1 MSSADRGIG
10 AQEVNPIVPVAHKQ
24 KKKKQWITGRS
35 VLILGTGAIALHL
48 VQEFIF
54 GPSAAGSFIANT
66 VQIFCAGVAAAACFA
81 ASRRGTGFTRPFWL
95 LIGFSFVVWAAANT
109 GWMYY
114 ESYLQISP
122 PRESFCHFLMDFRWI
137 VLAMALLLDQNEN
150 CPRHYFEPASLLDT
164 LQLFII
170 FVLIYLGWYHVPS
183 LHESRMLS
191 LLRSDQIELS
201 ENFGVLTL
209 AALQL
214 IRARTAELR
223 RLYGSFLLC
232 FVPLTVGICVTDY
245 RELRL
250 FREVPS
256 GSWLDL
262 WWTVPF
268 LFAAWWAARWEQTPS
283 LFDTRRTEQRFVSML
298 FENTMYAG
306 GPLIVLLQVAQ
317 LGPEW
322 RKISFLLLGLSI
334 LGFGARLA
342 LSKFQAT
349 EAALRIRQMNDEL
362 VESEDRY
369 RDLVEHSEDLVCTH
383 DLYGNLLSVN
393 PAPAR
398 LLGYEVSEL
407 LKIPMRDQV
416 VPECRTHFDQYLTRI
431 RTTGADK
438 GLMLVMTR
446 AGEQLT
452 WEYSNTLRTEGVTK
466 PIVRGIAHDVT
477 QKKRA
482 ELAMRHS
489 EHRYRTLFE
498 KTVAG
503 VGIVSLDGRI
513 IDCNDAWARMFGH
526 SKADECRG
534 GQVQDRYQDPAE
546 HAILVAEL
554 EENGFFLNREWH
566 LRKNDGSSL
575 WVLMN
580 SVLIAEDRSEPL
592 IQSTMFDITSRKQA
606 EQALFHAKEFSENL
620 IQTANVIILGLDVHG
635 HVTLLNREG
644 EQITGYTFPE
654 LKGESLSVLVPK
666 DRFPDVWKEFDR
678 LVAGTGGDIY
688 ENPILTKTGE
698 ARYIAWTSSTLRV
711 NGEVVATISF
721 GKDIT
726 EHKRAEEARLAA
738 ETALRKSE
746 EHFRLLVEQAS
757 DGIFL
762 CDSQG
767 RYQAVNSAGAE
778 MLGYTREELLQLAIP
793 DIVVPEEV
801 CRISPEVARF
811 AGGAI
816 VLSEWKFKRK
826 DGSIFTGE
834 VCGRQLPDGK
844 LQAIVRD
851 ITERRRAEEAL
862 RQSEERFRVALNES
876 PITVF
881 NQDRELRYTWIYNP
895 QLYWQHEVI
904 GKTDEEVLG
913 KKKAAELTGLK
924 TRVLQSGTALREE
937 VVIPVNGHSHV
948 CDMTAEP
955 LFDKDRNVIGI
966 TGACMDIGWLRERA
980 DRLQESRDQ
989 IAREKAYLETQIQTE
1004 LGFEDV
1010 IGQTPALREVLQKAQ
1025 IVAPTDSTVLL
1036 LGETGTGKELIARS
1050 LHALSTRRER
1060 TFVKLNCAAVPSGL
1074 LESELFGH
1082 EKGAFT
1088 GAVTQ
1093 KVGRIELADKG
1104 TLFLDEIGEM
1114 PLELQPK
1121 LLRVLQDREFERL
1134 GGVKTLHV
1142 DVRIISATNRD
1153 LQQDIADKKFRE
1165 DLFYRLNVFPIE
1177 MPPLRERKEDIPMLV
1192 RHFVDKHST
1201 RMGKH
1206 VDVVSDD
1213 IMQTL
1218 KGWSWPGNIRE
1229 LENMIERM
1237 VILSKGC
1244 VLAPPP
1250 ADLLENSHAADDH
1263 LTEMER
1269 EHIIRVLRETNGV
1282 LSGSDGAALRLGV
1295 KRTTLQSMMKRL
1307 RIEVHDY
1314 RSKGNGDSPRY

>member
-1 MSSADRGIG
+1 MSSADQGT
-10 AQEVNPIVPVAHKQ
+10 AVHPVEPVPHKQ
-24 KKKKQWITGRS
+24 KKQWITARS
-35 VLILGTGAIALHL
+35 ILILGTGAIALHL
-48 VQEFIF
+48 LQEFIF

-81 ASRRGTGFTRPFWL
+81 ATRRGTGFTRPFWL
-95 LIGFSFVVWAAANT
+95 LIGFSFVVWAAANI

-137 VLAMALLLDQNEN
+137 VLAMALLLDQNED
-150 CPRHYFEPASLLDT
+150 CPPYYFDPASLLDT

-170 FVLIYLGWYHVPS
+170 FVLIYLGWYQVPS

-201 ENFGVLTL
+201 ENFAVLTL

-232 FVPLTVGICVTDY
+232 FVPLTVGICITDY

-250 FREVPS
+250 NREVPS

-268 LFAAWWAARWEQTPS
+268 LFAAWWAAHWEQTPT

-306 GPLIVLLQVAQ
+306 GPLIVLMQVAE

-322 RKISFLLLGLSI
+322 RKTSFLLLGLSI

-342 LSKFQAT
+342 LSKFR
-349 EAALRIRQMNDEL
+349 EADAMGKIRRTSIAL
-362 VESEDRY
+362 VESEGRFRTLIEEAPLAISISRNAKTLWANRVFLNLFGYSDVQE
-369 RDLVEHSEDLVCTH
+369 VEGLPIGE
-383 DLYGNLLSVN
+383 LLSSECRDEVEER
-393 PAPAR
+393 AR
-398 LLGYEVSEL
+398 LRTLGEVVSNSFEITAL
-407 LKIPMRDQV
+407 RKDGF
-416 VPECRTHFDQYLTRI
+416 HFDAQFEVAQVQLPDGPATLAFV
-431 RTTGADK
+431 AD
-438 GLMLVMTR
+438 VSQR
-446 AGEQLT
+446 
-452 WEYSNTLRTEGVTK
+452 
-466 PIVRGIAHDVT
+466 
-477 QKKRA
+477 KRA
-482 ELAMRHS
+482 E
-489 EHRYRTLFE
+489 
-498 KTVAG
+498 K
-503 VGIVSLDGRI
+503 
-513 IDCNDAWARMFGH
+513 
-526 SKADECRG
+526 
-534 GQVQDRYQDPAE
+534 
-546 HAILVAEL
+546 
-554 EENGFFLNREWH
+554 
-566 LRKNDGSSL
+566 
-575 WVLMN
+575 
-580 SVLIAEDRSEPL
+580 
-592 IQSTMFDITSRKQA
+592 
-606 EQALFHAKEFSENL
+606 
-620 IQTANVIILGLDVHG
+620 
-635 HVTLLNREG
+635 
-644 EQITGYTFPE
+644 
-654 LKGESLSVLVPK
+654 
-666 DRFPDVWKEFDR
+666 
-678 LVAGTGGDIY
+678 
-688 ENPILTKTGE
+688 
-698 ARYIAWTSSTLRV
+698 
-711 NGEVVATISF
+711 
-721 GKDIT
+721 
-726 EHKRAEEARLAA
+726 ARLAA
-738 ETALRKSE
+738 ETALRRSE

-757 DGIFL
+757 DGIFQ
-762 CDSQG
+762 CDSHG

-801 CRISPEVARF
+801 SRISPEVARF

-826 DGSIFTGE
+826 DGSNFTGE

-851 ITERRRAEEAL
+851 ITERKRAEEAL
-862 RQSEERFRVALNES
+862 RQSEERFRVALKES

-881 NQDRELRYTWIYNP
+881 NQDHELRYTWIYNP

-904 GKTDEEVLG
+904 GRTDDEVLG
-913 KKKAAELTGLK
+913 KKRAAELTALK
-924 TRVLQSGTALREE
+924 TRVLQSGTAMREE

-955 LFDKDRNVIGI
+955 LFDKERNVIGI

-1050 LHALSTRRER
+1050 LHALSTRREK

-1088 GAVTQ
+1088 GAVSQ

-1134 GGVKTLHV
+1134 GSVKTLHV

-1153 LQQDIADKKFRE
+1153 LQQEIADKKFRE

-1206 VDVVSDD
+1206 VDVVSED

-1218 KGWSWPGNIRE
+1218 KSWNWPGNIRE

-1244 VLAPPP
+1244 VLAAPP

-1263 LTEMER
+1263 LTGMER

-1282 LSGSDGAALRLGV
+1282 LSGSDGAALRLGL

-1307 RIEVHDY
+1307 GIEVHDY
-1314 RSKGNGDSPRY
+1314 RNKGNGDSVRY